1 MTSLLADSVPWLA
14 GWLAGWL
21 AAVVCVRAARAD
33 RADVACGCVLIM
45 IPGHAYV
52 YKSFRGH
59 NDCFN
64 ITSDSA
70 GVPAAVL
77 IRVVTLLPASPHYVF
92 LYNL

>member
-1 MTSLLADSVPWLA
+1 M
-14 GWLAGWL
+14 
-21 AAVVCVRAARAD
+21 
-33 RADVACGCVLIM
+33 IM

-64 ITSDSA
+64 ITSDPA

-77 IRVVTLLPASPHYVF
+77 IRVVTLLPGLHT
-92 LYNL
+92 

>member
-1 MTSLLADSVPWLA
+1 
-14 GWLAGWL
+14 
-21 AAVVCVRAARAD
+21 VCVCARA
-33 RADVACGCVLIM
+33 RVIM

-77 IRVVTLLPASPHYVF
+77 IRVVTLLPGLHTLFIFIFIHFTHLFIYLF
-92 LYNL
+92 IYLFIFIYI